1 MIPGEQGG
9 SRGLM
14 IVPPLQQP
22 AGTSEKLQ
30 VAILNLNW
38 FGELSQGRTT
48 EPTNHR
54 TNEPPN
60 HRLINACKLIARILE
75 LETPIL

>member
-9 SRGLM
+9 SRGL

-48 EPTNHR
+48 EP
-54 TNEPPN
+54 PD